1 MGALSGLTLHKE
13 LVISVME
20 IMISRFDKTTGKTI
34 LDNLLPVLSLIAM
47 MKGDE
52 ITSFAMLG
60 LLMKTS
66 QYQWHVLN

>member
-1 MGALSGLTLHKE
+1 
-13 LVISVME
+13 ME

-60 LLMKTS
+60 LLMKIS